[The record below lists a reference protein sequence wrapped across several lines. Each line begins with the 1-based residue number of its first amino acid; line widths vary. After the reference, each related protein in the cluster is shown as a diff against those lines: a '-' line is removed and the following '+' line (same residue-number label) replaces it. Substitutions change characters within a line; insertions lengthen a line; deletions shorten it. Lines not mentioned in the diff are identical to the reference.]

1 MAHHDWRERAA
12 RMGRTTARLR
22 DGHMPEGQI
31 WLMGVVRP
39 TRDPCITCG
48 DALDTGAEAVE
59 VFSVD
64 GVRLLFR
71 VACHYMWAAFRERSS
86 RPDPPPWTPPRRGAA
101 RVGTRF
107 V

>member
-1 MAHHDWRERAA
+1 MVHHDWRERAA

-22 DGHMPEGQI
+22 DGHMPEVQI
-31 WLMGVVRP
+31 WSMRVVRP

-64 GVRLLFR
+64 GVRLLFH
-71 VACHYMWAAFRERSS
+71 VECHDMWVAFRERSN
-86 RPDPPPWTPPRRGAA
+86 RPDPPP
-101 RVGTRF
+101 
-107 V
+107 

>member
-1 MAHHDWRERAA
+1 MVHHDWRERAA

-22 DGHMPEGQI
+22 DGHMPEIQI
-31 WLMGVVRP
+31 WSMRVVRP

-64 GVRLLFR
+64 GVRLLFH
-71 VACHYMWAAFRERSS
+71 VECHDMWVAFRERSS
-86 RPDPPPWTPPRRGAA
+86 RPDPPP
-101 RVGTRF
+101 
-107 V
+107 